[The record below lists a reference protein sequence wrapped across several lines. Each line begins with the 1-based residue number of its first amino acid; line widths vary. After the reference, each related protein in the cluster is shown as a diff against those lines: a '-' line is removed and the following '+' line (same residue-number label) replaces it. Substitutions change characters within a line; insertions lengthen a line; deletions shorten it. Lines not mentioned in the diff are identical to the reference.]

1 MEFTQEQISEII
13 SEITNGTAGLE
24 GLVKQGLESLMLS
37 ERSLHNAET
46 EDVSNGYR
54 GRRVCHGG
62 KVFELRVPRSRNS
75 NFYPLLLGVLKDQE
89 EEAQKLVSSLYCSG
103 LTTEQV
109 GKIYE
114 QFYGKHYSKSQVSRL
129 LNTAREDVSVWLNRT
144 LDPHY
149 PILYI
154 DATYVL
160 TRRDDAVAN
169 EAYYTVLGVKED
181 RTREVLTVVNF
192 PTESATNWKEV
203 FEDLKARGVGVV
215 DLLVCDGLCGIENTL
230 ADTFP
235 KADL

>member
-1 MEFTQEQISEII
+1 MEFTHEQISEII
-13 SEITNGTAGLE
+13 SEITNGELGLQ

-37 ERSLHNAET
+37 ERDLHNET
-46 EDVSNGYR
+46 RGDVSNGFR

-62 KVFELRVPRSRNS
+62 KVFELRVPRSRN
-75 NFYPLLLGVLKDQE
+75 NHFYPMLLGVLKDQE

-129 LNTAREDVSVWLNRT
+129 LNTAREDVNAWLSRELDNR
-144 LDPHY
+144 Y
-149 PILYI
+149 PIIYI

-160 TRRDDAVAN
+160 TRRDDSVSN

-181 RTREVLTVVNF
+181 RTREVLAVVNF
-192 PTESATNWKEV
+192 PTESATNWKDV
-203 FEDLKARGVGVV
+203 LEDL
-215 DLLVCDGLCGIENTL
+215 
-230 ADTFP
+230 
-235 KADL
+235 